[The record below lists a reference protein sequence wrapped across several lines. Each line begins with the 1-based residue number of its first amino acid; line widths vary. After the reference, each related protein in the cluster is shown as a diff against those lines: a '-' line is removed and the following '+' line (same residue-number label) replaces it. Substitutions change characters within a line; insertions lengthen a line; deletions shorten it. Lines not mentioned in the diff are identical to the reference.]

1 MIDYL
6 SQVQPL
12 EAQGLFDAEIAYSI
26 ANQTAVPM
34 PCADSKIVL
43 EGNGLVVEDPV
54 TGQRS
59 GSLIDHYV
67 AMTDA
72 TLKSLTGWYISHV
85 FGRGENVNSDTYPRS
100 TQVAQVMAGLPAEL
114 QTAADALIALGGG
127 KPYAGTTEADVVAS
141 RDQYN
146 AEQAEQEAE
155 QAIQEALSSLEVR
168 YLTQYNAKIAP
179 LLDAKNTTEAD
190 WISAIQQMASEF

>member
-12 EAQGLFDAEIAYSI
+12 ESQGLSDAEIAYSI
-26 ANQTAVPM
+26 ANQTAKPM
-34 PCADSKIVL
+34 SCAESKIVL
-43 EGNGLVVEDPV
+43 EENGLVVEDPV

-67 AMTDA
+67 AMADA
-72 TLKSLTGWYISHV
+72 TLKALTGWYISHV
-85 FGRGENVNSDTYPRS
+85 FGRGENVNSDSYPRS
-100 TQVAQVMAGLPAEL
+100 SQVAQVMAGLPAEM

-146 AEQAEQEAE
+146 ADQAEQEAE
-155 QAIQEALSSLEVR
+155 QAIQNALDALELR
-168 YLTQYNAKIAP
+168 YITQYNEKIAP
-179 LLDAKNTTEAD
+179 LIDARTITEAD
-190 WISAIQQMASEF
+190 WIAAIQLMAAEF

>member
-43 EGNGLVVEDPV
+43 EENGLVVEDPV

-114 QTAADALIALGGG
+114 QTAADALIAFGGG

-141 RDQYN
+141 RAQYN

>member
-12 EAQGLFDAEIAYSI
+12 EAQGLSDAEIAYSI

-100 TQVAQVMAGLPAEL
+100 SQVAQVMAGLPAEL

>member
-12 EAQGLFDAEIAYSI
+12 ESQGLSDAEIAYSI
-26 ANQTAVPM
+26 ANQTALPM
-34 PCADSKIVL
+34 PCAESKIVL
-43 EGNGLVVEDPV
+43 EENGLVVEDPV

-59 GSLIDHYV
+59 GALIDHYV

-72 TLKSLTGWYISHV
+72 VLKGLTGWYISHV
-85 FGRGENVNSDTYPRS
+85 FGRGENVNSDSYPRS
-100 TQVAQVMAGLPAEL
+100 SQVAQVMAGLPVEL
-114 QTAADALIALGGG
+114 QSAADALIALGGG

-155 QAIQEALSSLEVR
+155 QAIQNALDALELR
-168 YLTQYNAKIAP
+168 YTTQYNEKIAP
-179 LLDAKNTTEAD
+179 LIDARNITEAD
-190 WISAIQQMASEF
+190 WIAAIQQMAAEF